1 MIPDGE
7 TPLVAA
13 KVCPT
18 TIGAVTAE
26 PPSIRES
33 FGGDTDTIRRA
44 EARTRAKNSGTHTRV
59 YIRRSW
65 FLRRVTLVTLVTAPR
80 VVISTG
86 PLA

>member
-44 EARTRAKNSGTHTRV
+44 EARTRAKNSGTHECTYVGRG
-59 YIRRSW
+59 
-65 FLRRVTLVTLVTAPR
+65 F
-80 VVISTG
+80 
-86 PLA
+86 